1 MLRMD
6 ETIKNYKYF
15 NKLVFAKI
23 VFTATPEFSHVP
35 GLTLQEEPQQNTLRP
50 RSPQGG
56 HCGWVRGR
64 ARILQYRPH
73 SPSYFVQKRIFN
85 SEIITVHYCT
95 AAGSLLQLDIK
106 TEKLVLTYS
115 TCADTG
121 KVDEVK
127 MPLSIC

>member
-1 MLRMD
+1 MFQASPYKRSHNRIHSGQGLLRGITVGGCGV
-6 ETIKNYKYF
+6 E
-15 NKLVFAKI
+15 
-23 VFTATPEFSHVP
+23 PEFYSTV
-35 GLTLQEEPQQNTLRP
+35 LTVHPTL
-50 RSPQGG
+50 
-56 HCGWVRGR
+56 C
-64 ARILQYRPH
+64 
-73 SPSYFVQKRIFN
+73 KREFCN

>member
-1 MLRMD
+1 MINISINLF
-6 ETIKNYKYF
+6 Y
-15 NKLVFAKI
+15 
-23 VFTATPEFSHVP
+23 VP

-56 HCGWVRGR
+56 HSGWVRGR

-73 SPSYFVQKRIFN
+73 SPSCFVQKRIFN

-121 KVDEVK
+121 KVDEVM